1 MILPIYL
8 YGHPVLRKV
17 SEDITKDYH
26 DLKTLIANMWE
37 TMYDSEGIGLAAPQ
51 IGLNIRLIVI
61 DVDVL
66 ADTFPELKGVKF
78 TLINPR
84 LEVLDDGEV
93 KSRDEGCLSLPGIG
107 ESVKRTEKVRLT
119 WLDEDFNPHDEVFEG
134 YLSRVIQHE
143 YDHLDGKMFVDR
155 LSSLRKQ
162 MIKKKLI
169 AMSKGNFSA
178 HYKCK
183 PNR

>member
-17 SEDITKDYH
+17 SEDITKDYP

-78 TLINPR
+78 TLINPHLAIPFPTKAIIYSKDLDNILMQQHFPVSEEEFSQLLQIIYTFINSVTQDITSLQKKR
-84 LEVLDDGEV
+84 LDNVMEDMVNMINSNVL
-93 KSRDEGCLSLPGIG
+93 SP
-107 ESVKRTEKVRLT
+107 
-119 WLDEDFNPHDEVFEG
+119 
-134 YLSRVIQHE
+134 
-143 YDHLDGKMFVDR
+143 
-155 LSSLRKQ
+155 
-162 MIKKKLI
+162 
-169 AMSKGNFSA
+169 SA
-178 HYKCK
+178 IDTL
-183 PNR
+183 

>member
-66 ADTFPELKGVKF
+66 ADTFP
-78 TLINPR
+78 
-84 LEVLDDGEV
+84 
-93 KSRDEGCLSLPGIG
+93 
-107 ESVKRTEKVRLT
+107 
-119 WLDEDFNPHDEVFEG
+119 
-134 YLSRVIQHE
+134 
-143 YDHLDGKMFVDR
+143 
-155 LSSLRKQ
+155 
-162 MIKKKLI
+162 
-169 AMSKGNFSA
+169 
-178 HYKCK
+178 
-183 PNR
+183 

>member
-17 SEDITKDYH
+17 SEDITKDYP

-93 KSRDEGCLSLPGIG
+93 KSRDEGCL
-107 ESVKRTEKVRLT
+107 
-119 WLDEDFNPHDEVFEG
+119 
-134 YLSRVIQHE
+134 
-143 YDHLDGKMFVDR
+143 
-155 LSSLRKQ
+155 
-162 MIKKKLI
+162 
-169 AMSKGNFSA
+169 
-178 HYKCK
+178 
-183 PNR
+183 